1 MIELLTMVIVFGSII
16 AIVAIVS
23 WFSYKEEELK
33 TSLRLREMEAGFEP
47 GTYSRISK
55 RDLRRA
61 RRMAKRHPEWAEEES
76 EAFRRRGEAEERQ
89 ELMKGIA
96 DLKARIDDIDTIM
109 SRRRT
114 EDEKND

>member
-61 RRMAKRHPEWAEEES
+61 RRMAKKASRMGRGGERGVQTP
-76 EAFRRRGEAEERQ
+76 RRGRGETGAHEGHRRPEGQDRRHRHDHVEAKDGGREE
-89 ELMKGIA
+89 
-96 DLKARIDDIDTIM
+96 
-109 SRRRT
+109 
-114 EDEKND
+114 

>member
-33 TSLRLREMEAGFEP
+33 TSLRLRELEAGVAP
-47 GTYSRISK
+47 GTYSKISK